1 MMSGLGHITS
11 LIFIIIM
18 SLTALYKLFFF
29 FTEMFYDRGNHH
41 DFLSLVRQLSPPGE
55 LTQFTK
61 FPFEFLNVDKPYET
75 YTGTNVRLRLV
86 SAHYYHLHMYNI
98 YIVHV
103 YVTMGWAVYR
113 Y

>member
-1 MMSGLGHITS
+1 MMSLLSRITS
-11 LIFIIIM
+11 LI
-18 SLTALYKLFFF
+18 LFYFF
-29 FTEMFYDRGNHH
+29 SEMFYDRGNHH